1 MKGRRVKMNELRKG
15 FYAFDMAVFGFFL
28 FAINHAMFAEN
39 RIVNVALGISL
50 LLRIIVSLL
59 LYKQERL
66 TVFPLLTFTLLF
78 GVAIYADAFRDFVI
92 NMARFPEMLFG
103 SYNEQEPMVIE
114 RPIAGE
120 MMMKSIIYWVWLIHV
135 AIYIVQFVTKQTK
148 DNGYPWYYMIGGI
161 VFRENIGKLLLSM
174 VSSLFVAFLIG
185 YEVQEHLSFYALMSI
200 PLVGYYYWNRHLNRN
215 PHFGEYAALLVG
227 LYVFDKA
234 QYKVDGERITYLVA
248 SATIIFA
255 VCCWMCYK
263 SRQVVLPLLTFLMI
277 AFLLP
282 TVSLGY
288 NVYQSIEGA
297 RSMNYANV
305 GLSNNKGYMY
315 IKRKV
320 VVNGME
326 HWKVGVRNRYHT
338 TIPCEYKFV
347 LPTKM
352 FSPFATCIKENR
364 DSVVRSVE
372 YGYVLE

>member
-28 FAINHAMFAEN
+28 FAINHTMFVEN

-78 GVAIYADAFRDFVI
+78 GVAIYADAFRDFII
-92 NMARFPEMLFG
+92 NMARFPEILFG
-103 SYNEQEPMVIE
+103 SYNEQESMVIE

-120 MMMKSIIYWVWLIHV
+120 MMMRSVIYWVWLMPM
-135 AIYIVQFVTKQTK
+135 AIYIVLFATKQTK
-148 DNGYPWYYMIGGI
+148 NIGYPWYYIIGGI
-161 VFRENIGKLLLSM
+161 VFKENIGKLLLSM
-174 VSSLFVAFLIG
+174 ILPLFVAFLIG
-185 YEVQEHLSFYALMSI
+185 YEMQEHLSFYALMFI
-200 PLVGYYYWNRHLNRN
+200 PLVGYYFWKRHLNRN

-227 LYVFDKA
+227 LYIFDKA
-234 QYKVDGERITYLVA
+234 QYEVDGERIAYLVT

-255 VCCWMCYK
+255 VCCRMCYK
-263 SRQVVLPLLTFLMI
+263 SRHVVLPLLTFLMI

-305 GLSNNKGYMY
+305 GLSKNKGYMY

>member
-1 MKGRRVKMNELRKG
+1 MNELRKG
-15 FYAFDMAVFGFFL
+15 FYVFDMVVFGYFL
-28 FAINHAMFAEN
+28 FAINHTMFAEN
-39 RIVNVALGISL
+39 QMLYLVLNAAFLLRLFIPVLLYRKEKFALYSL
-50 LLRIIVSLL
+50 LA
-59 LYKQERL
+59 
-66 TVFPLLTFTLLF
+66 FTLLF
-78 GVAIYADAFRDFVI
+78 GIAIYTDAFHNFVI
-92 NMARFPEMLFG
+92 NMARFPKILFG
-103 SYNEQEPMVIE
+103 ENHAQETMVME
-114 RPIAGE
+114 RPIGGE
-120 MMMKSIIYWVWLIHV
+120 MLMRSIIYWVWLMPI
-135 AIYIVQFVTKQTK
+135 ATYIVQYATKQTK
-148 DNGYPWYYMIGGI
+148 KNGYPWYYMIGGI
-161 VFRENIGKLLLSM
+161 VFKDSIGKLLLSM
-174 VSSLFVAFLIG
+174 ALPLFVAFLIG
-185 YEVQEHLSFYALMSI
+185 YEMQDHLSFYALMSI
-200 PLVGYYYWNRHLNRN
+200 PLVGYYFWNRHLNRN
-215 PHFGEYAALLVG
+215 PHFLEYAALLVG
-227 LYVFDKA
+227 LYVFDRA
-234 QYKVDGERITYLVA
+234 QYEVDGERIAYLVT

-255 VCCWMCYK
+255 VCCWMFYK

-305 GLSNNKGYMY
+305 RLSNNKGYMY

-347 LPTKM
+347 LPTKI

>member
-1 MKGRRVKMNELRKG
+1 MNELRKA

-28 FAINHAMFAEN
+28 FAINHAMFVEN
-39 RIVNVALGISL
+39 RIIYVALGISL

-66 TVFPLLTFTLLF
+66 MVFPLLTFTLLF

-120 MMMKSIIYWVWLIHV
+120 MMMKSIIYWVWLIPV

-161 VFRENIGKLLLSM
+161 VSP
-174 VSSLFVAFLIG
+174 LFVAFLIG
-185 YEVQEHLSFYALMSI
+185 YEMQEHLSFYALMSI

-215 PHFGEYAALLVG
+215 PHFGEYAALFVG
-227 LYVFDKA
+227 LYIFDKA

-255 VCCWMCYK
+255 VCCWMCYR
-263 SRQVVLPLLTFLMI
+263 SRHVVLPLLTFLMI

-315 IKRKV
+315 IKKEV
-320 VVNGME
+320 VVNGE
-326 HWKVGVRNRYHT
+326 KSFKVGVRNRYHT

-372 YGYVLE
+372 YGYILE